1 METSKL
7 FLKSN
12 ILILMVLLLC
22 FMIHARGASAQPF
35 PYKYER
41 PVMVHNNSGTA
52 LTDFQVPLKVNTQQ
66 PISMG
71 HMAADGKDIRF
82 VTVCEGTTFLSYYIG
97 GYLNTDSTKIW
108 VKMNIPA
115 NDSVFVFMY
124 YGNPSATAASTLTI
138 FDGPHSS
145 TDSVMM
151 TSTNTVSNCQRG
163 FRFTPNQ
170 NLLITHFGKRTPNAT
185 QRYVTLFDF
194 NTQAIIM
201 QGQVPPGTATQ
212 YNYNLLPTPFMLQQG
227 RTCILT
233 LFNGAGDMYY
243 YGNSS
248 QIGQHLTYLDMKYC
262 NSCTQNTF
270 PTSTLSNYHYGQ
282 PDFLYYVGKSATP
295 PPTFA
300 FAPYWAD
307 TAAPSAPQNLV
318 ATGGNGVAHLIWNQN
333 TEPDIGGY
341 YIYRREAINP
351 DSADLIDSVYYP
363 DTTYTDGTVQ
373 VGHSYYYWIKAF
385 DNYCY
390 KRISPFSSASNSGTI
405 TGIAGNEPLP
415 EKYELY
421 QNYPNPFN
429 PSTTIRFDI
438 PEAIHVKL
446 YVYDILGRVV
456 AKLVDEQKN
465 AGKYE
470 AIWYAHN
477 HTSGFY
483 VFRIEAGN
491 YEKKMKMMLIK

>member
-1 METSKL
+1 MTVTKL
-7 FLKSN
+7 LKKSN
-12 ILILMVLLLC
+12 ILMFSILLFC
-22 FMIHARGASAQPF
+22 FMLFSFNVNAQNPF
-35 PYKYER
+35 KYER
-41 PVMVHNNSGTA
+41 PFTVYNTGSAQTN
-52 LTDFQVPLKVNTQQ
+52 FQVPIKVNTQQ

-71 HMAADGKDIRF
+71 HMATDGKDIRF
-82 VTVCEGTTFLSYYIG
+82 VTTCGGTTYLGYYIG
-97 GYLNTDSTKIW
+97 GYLNTDSTQIW
-108 VKMNIPA
+108 VKMNLPS
-115 NDSVFVFMY
+115 NDSVLVYMY
-124 YGNPSATAASTLTI
+124 YGNPGATAMSSLSI

-170 NLLITHFGKRTPNAT
+170 NIIVTHFGKRTPNAT

-201 QGQVPPGTATQ
+201 QGQVPAGTATQ
-212 YNYNLLPTPFMLQQG
+212 YNYNLLPSPVMLQQG
-227 RTCILT
+227 RTCILA

-248 QIGQHLTYLDMKYC
+248 QIGQHLTYHDMKYA

-295 PPTFA
+295 APTFA

-307 TAAPSAPQNLV
+307 TTAPSAPQNLV
-318 ATGGNGVAHLIWNQN
+318 ATGSNGVAYLIWSQN
-333 TEPDIGGY
+333 PEMDIQRY
-341 YIYRREAINP
+341 DIYRNEAVNP
-351 DSADLIDSVYYP
+351 GSATLIGNNPYP
-363 DTTYTDGTVQ
+363 DTTYTDNTVV
-373 VGHSYYYWIKAF
+373 VGHSYYYWLKAV
-385 DNYCY
+385 DRYCIP
-390 KRISPFSSASNSGTI
+390 RVSPYSAPDSTGII

-415 EKYELY
+415 DKYELY

-429 PSTTIRFDI
+429 PTTTIKFDI
-438 PEAIHVKL
+438 PKATHVKL
-446 YVYDILGRVV
+446 YVYDILGRVI
-456 AKLVDEQKN
+456 AKLVDEKMD
-465 AGKYE
+465 AGRHE
-470 AIWYAHN
+470 AVWYAHDF
-477 HTSGFY
+477 TSGFY
-483 VFRIEAGN
+483 VYRIEAGN